1 VRETTGGGL
10 RDERMFS
17 LFQDDRARIWV
28 SGARGVMCLENG
40 RFTPVSAVP
49 GQHVVSMTG
58 DGTGGLWISQR
69 QNLVH
74 RAAEG
79 VVEQIPWASLGHK
92 DFAQSLLSD
101 PLQGGLWLGFGRRG
115 VAYLNEGHVLRSYA
129 AADGLGEGVSTTFD
143 SIGMARSGP
152 QPRRAEP
159 AEKRTGDHVDQ

>member
-28 SGARGVMCLENG
+28 SGARGVMYLENG

-69 QNLVH
+69 QSLVH

-101 PLQGGLWLGFGRRG
+101 PLQGGLYTKVTSSGRMQRPMG
-115 VAYLNEGHVLRSYA
+115 WAR
-129 AADGLGEGVSTTFD
+129 GVSTTFD

-152 QPRRAEP
+152 QPRGAEP